1 MKNLNVT
8 RLKEQIKFSK
18 ILKIALLG
26 AEYTNNGERE
36 YKIEIYYYEF
46 PNEKPFISLLL
57 ITEDITTTKQYN
69 LSELKECVEEVNRFN
84 LTGTIY

>member
-1 MKNLNVT
+1 MKKLTVT
-8 RLKEQIKFSK
+8 RLKEEIKFSK
-18 ILKIALLG
+18 MLKNSLLSC
-26 AEYTNNGERE
+26 YSHTDDERE
-36 YKIEIYYYEF
+36 YQIKIYFLDF

-57 ITEDITTTKQYN
+57 ITEDYNTTKQYN